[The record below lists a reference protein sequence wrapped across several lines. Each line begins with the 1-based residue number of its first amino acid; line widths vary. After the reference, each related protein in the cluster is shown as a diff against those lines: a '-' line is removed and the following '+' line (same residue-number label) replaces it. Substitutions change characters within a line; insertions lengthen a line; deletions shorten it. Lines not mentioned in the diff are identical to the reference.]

1 MDNLT
6 MTMTI
11 THTKCFEVSIPNNM
25 LGYVYTTDLKTAV
38 EEAERIWGNPQQW
51 NADKY
56 TVKQL
61 TPETSNG

>member
-6 MTMTI
+6 MTLPCI
-11 THTKCFEVSIPNNM
+11 KCFEVSIPNNM
-25 LGYVYTTDLKTAV
+25 LGYVYTVDSETAV
-38 EEAERIWGNPQQW
+38 KEAERIWGDPQQW
-51 NADKY
+51 STDKF